1 MQVFTVSKLYIE
13 KKGVCL
19 ISWYFEKCFNIIF
32 SMFDQIK
39 KKLINISTVE
49 NIYAGNMGSEWMVHA
64 SSYCPKEPQRDY
76 VKHSDC
82 VVII

>member
-1 MQVFTVSKLYIE
+1 
-13 KKGVCL
+13 
-19 ISWYFEKCFNIIF
+19 
-32 SMFDQIK
+32 MFDQIK